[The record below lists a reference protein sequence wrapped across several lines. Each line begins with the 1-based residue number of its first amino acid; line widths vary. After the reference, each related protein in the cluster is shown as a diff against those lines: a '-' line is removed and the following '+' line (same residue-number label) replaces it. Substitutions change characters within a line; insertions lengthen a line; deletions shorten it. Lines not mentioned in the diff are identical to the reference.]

1 MEKQALSI
9 REETQRIERE
19 TLSPYAALSENTRG
33 RVRETAARSE
43 ERRVGE
49 GWRSRWAPY
58 Q

>member
-33 RVRETAARSE
+33 RMAGSPVCAATSS
-43 ERRVGE
+43 GT
-49 GWRSRWAPY
+49 
-58 Q
+58 

>member
-33 RVRETAARSE
+33 RVRETAACAIRT
-43 ERRVGE
+43 
-49 GWRSRWAPY
+49 PY
-58 Q
+58 